1 MCNRD
6 SFNLM
11 VKEER
16 ELLDKDG
23 YIHSGICFILRIYK
37 TETAIYICNLHV

>member
-1 MCNRD
+1 
-6 SFNLM
+6 M

-23 YIHSGICFILRIYK
+23 YIRSGICFILRIYK
-37 TETAIYICNLHV
+37 IEITIYVYDLRV